1 MDSAEVVHRW
11 HFAFTATYHYLFPQ
25 LTMGLALL
33 IVLMKGI
40 GLRTGDAH
48 WDRSARFWTR
58 IFAVNF
64 AMGVVTGIPL
74 EFQFGTNWAGFSR
87 ATGGVIGQTLALEGV
102 FAFFLESSL
111 LGLVLFGERKL
122 GPRWHFRA
130 AVGLWFG
137 TWLSGF
143 FIVTTNA
150 WMQRPVGYEQDAA
163 GILHLTSLSA
173 VLLNPW
179 GLWAWV
185 HAMLGA
191 VTTAGFFVASIG
203 AYYLLVGRHEAYGRS
218 FVRLAVW
225 VLLPTTVLQAFPT
238 GDRQA
243 RLVHDHQ
250 PAAFAGMEGHF
261 DTPQGGAPLVLIG
274 QPDMD
279 RLRIDNPVRMPNVLS
294 FLTHKSWDAPV
305 RGLKEFP
312 RDTWPDNIPLLYYA
326 YHLMVGLGTLFIAL
340 AAVSAWKLRRGTLF
354 SSRPLLWALL
364 LALPFPYIANT
375 AGWMAA
381 ELGRQPWVVY
391 GVLRTSAA
399 YSTNVSAGNAMFS
412 LLGFFGIYSVLSAL
426 FLLLVVRKIAAGPEP
441 APGEAPGGFGD
452 GPARP
457 EA

>member
-1 MDSAEVVHRW
+1 M
-11 HFAFTATYHYLFPQ
+11 
-25 LTMGLALL
+25 
-33 IVLMKGI
+33 
-40 GLRTGDAH
+40 
-48 WDRSARFWTR
+48 
-58 IFAVNF
+58 
-64 AMGVVTGIPL
+64 
-74 EFQFGTNWAGFSR
+74 
-87 ATGGVIGQTLALEGV
+87 

-111 LGLVLFGERKL
+111 LGLVLFGEKKL

-137 TWLSGF
+137 TWLSGY

-163 GILHLTSLSA
+163 GLLQLTRLSE

-179 GLWAWV
+179 ALWAWV

-225 VLLPTTVLQAFPT
+225 VLLPTTILQAFPT

-250 PAAFAGMEGHF
+250 PAAFAAMEGHF

-294 FLTHKSWDAPV
+294 FLTHKSWNAPV
-305 RGLKEFP
+305 QGLKEFP

-326 YHLMVGLGTLFIAL
+326 YHVMVGLGTLLIAL
-340 AAVSAWKLRRGTLF
+340 AVIAAWKLRRGTLF
-354 SSRPLLWALL
+354 TSRPLLWALL
-364 LALPFPYIANT
+364 LALPFPYVANT
-375 AGWMAA
+375 AGWMTA

-441 APGEAPGGFGD
+441 AQGEAPGGFGH